1 MAFSAYFWKPAL
13 AAGAVVLLLPPPG
26 ELLLDLE
33 LELQAASTNP
43 AIAPITNKL
52 RDLLIRDLPWP
63 NRNSRRPPLAVVS
76 GHPRGLI
83 PREG

>member
-1 MAFSAYFWKPAL
+1 MLSAYFWLGMAWLGGLLDP
-13 AAGAVVLLLPPPG
+13 VVGVLPPA
-26 ELLLDLE
+26 ELDFE
-33 LELQAASTNP
+33 LELQAASINP